1 MRTLVDS
8 PVWIDYFEGISTR
21 ETELLD
27 QWLGRRWIL
36 VGDIVF
42 AEVLSVYLHEA
53 ERETAEGVL
62 RRFPIVS
69 LGGEGIARK
78 VARNNRVLRSKGVA
92 PLSTVEGFIATYCAE
107 SGSAL
112 LAHPKAYERFQQH
125 LGLTLA

>member
-53 ERETAEGVL
+53 ERETAEGAL
-62 RRFPIVS
+62 RRFPIVV

-78 VARNNRVLRSKGVA
+78 AARNNRVLRAKGVT
-92 PLSTVEGFIATYCAE
+92 PLSTIECFIATYCAE
-107 SGSAL
+107 SASAL
-112 LAHPKAYERFQQH
+112 LAYPKAYERFRQH